1 MQAYF
6 LRISVMILS
15 VKIMARVWCK
25 TDRLCVNVRLDMV
38 GCTARKNGRN
48 VKNSLSHWNVS
59 TRSCAVITCNAGTCF
74 NDTNMIGH
82 CICPPE
88 YTGEFCETKKTS
100 SYNLFFNGLPSSQKV
115 VSRDFQSTFLREF
128 TLCAWVFYAP
138 DQQVPANV
146 ELPPY
151 LQLNTTTGNS
161 ILSLDNKGVAINNVF
176 RIPTRLSVMAWH
188 HICVRS
194 PNHADTIRPVWTVF
208 LDGAFAANASYETLT
223 VNKDIRCRIQ
233 LSPHET
239 KRFRGE
245 LSLVQLY
252 TVFLDDVSVARMA
265 FQCRD
270 WMSVEHQDLLLKW
283 TDFTTIQRN
292 NPGVIALY
300 PGLCD
305 VSDCLPGRSNCN
317 TKDKI
322 PPMVRSCP
330 RDIRSISSTR
340 LTRVDWDTSDMFV
353 DNVGMASVTS
363 NYRAGQAFTW
373 GYYRVVYVG
382 SDAAG
387 NIAFCSFSVV
397 VSQAECQTPKP
408 DEQLQGK
415 TTFEKVN
422 GTDALMKAQI
432 ECEDKYFPRTNPEF
446 YVCDV
451 MGQWDRSSFWPT
463 NRTYSFPSCGLTTN
477 PSQNISGSL
486 QEYGNC
492 TTIRQRLLN
501 SLLND
506 LQPYC
511 GNCTDEISINPIC
524 HTKSP
529 GREYRST
536 YDELLNF
543 NFYVNINTTRNLLK
557 NTIDNTLHKEFPNS
571 TLSISEDLTSDCPA
585 GQYWNG
591 DRCVECPEDTYRT
604 RNDPLEKCMKCP
616 NGTTTTGLTGQKDV
630 TACHEIC
637 DAGEFYDE
645 WLKKCRPCPLGTYQE
660 KRGST
665 ECVPCPADSTT
676 TITGAKNAS
685 DCSFKCGAGKELAAN
700 GRCKDCDR
708 GTYWINTVQFTGCID
723 CPQGL
728 TTVSTAAKD
737 IRDCELVNCPPGT
750 HVNTNRSKIIDVI
763 YAPFN
768 LLCIKCELGTYQDQR
783 NQTEC
788 KQCTPDSNCD
798 LVNGCSPLVPESCPT
813 GETCELVDAG
823 VYSCSAVAVSFSCSF
838 FISYFIPSKIP
849 RLACQW
855 DELRP
860 STVVRLI
867 QPAHNK
873 NVWVLWIIVPLL
885 GIVILFALGVVL
897 WIYRHS
903 IYMMMC
909 CKKLDLKNMESTD
922 YYRNSLEPIIPRRR
936 DFEDDYR
943 NYPPRNQDTN
953 IAEPMSVSQRELP
966 AGDPAGSPRP
976 WARHLPPPIITS
988 RVELDLLEQRSR
1000 RQTMI
1005 MGVIPTMSKE
1015 LGSELATGYSPE
1027 SPGPSISAQMAALR
1041 FATSPEPRLSLPE
1054 LAEDVSSSYSLHWTE
1069 SSPYD
1074 GSNVLG
1080 DDDDEDYFG

>member
-1 MQAYF
+1 
-6 LRISVMILS
+6 MIQRWDGVFKRYLQ
-15 VKIMARVWCK
+15 VA
-25 TDRLCVNVRLDMV
+25 
-38 GCTARKNGRN
+38 
-48 VKNSLSHWNVS
+48 
-59 TRSCAVITCNAGTCF
+59 F
-74 NDTNMIGH
+74 NF
-82 CICPPE
+82 PE
-88 YTGEFCETKKTS
+88 KTS
-100 SYNLFFNGLPSSQKV
+100 SYNLFFNGLPSSQKI

-138 DQQVPANV
+138 DQQVAANV
-146 ELPPY
+146 KLAPY
-151 LQLNTTTGNS
+151 LQLNTTTGDP
-161 ILSLDNKGVAINNVF
+161 ILSLDNKGVAINDVF
-176 RIPTRLSVMAWH
+176 RIDARLSVMAWH

-194 PNHADTIRPVWTVF
+194 PNYASTTRPVWTVF
-208 LDGAFAANASYETLT
+208 LDGAFAANASYEALS
-223 VNKDIRCRIQ
+223 VSKDIRCRIQ
-233 LSPHET
+233 LSPQET
-239 KRFRGE
+239 IRFRGE
-245 LSLVQLY
+245 ISLVQLY
-252 TVFLDDVSVARMA
+252 TVFLDDVSVAKMA
-265 FQCRD
+265 FQCRN
-270 WMSVEHQDLLLKW
+270 WMSVEHPDLLLKW

-330 RDIRSISSTR
+330 RDIRSVSSNR

-353 DNVGMASVTS
+353 DNVGMKSVTS

-397 VSQAECQTPKP
+397 VSQSECQTPKP
-408 DEQLQGK
+408 DEQFQGK
-415 TTFEKVN
+415 TTFERVN

-463 NRTYSFPSCGLTTN
+463 NRTYSFPSCGRTTN
-477 PSQNISGSL
+477 SSQNITGTL

-492 TTIRQRLLN
+492 TTAMFSRVRIIVREFGRNQTTLIGALWLADTPTCSNSYGAKHKFTMYYGIGAVRVPTGGRDGRLKCANQSRLIRQRLLN
-501 SLLND
+501 SLLSD
-506 LQPYC
+506 LEQYC
-511 GNCTDEISINPIC
+511 GNCTEEISINPIC
-524 HTKSP
+524 HARGS
-529 GREYRST
+529 GREYRSIL
-536 YDELLNF
+536 DEPLAF
-543 NFYVNINTTRNLLK
+543 NFYVNINNTRNLLK

-571 TLSISEDLTSDCPA
+571 TLSIEEDLTCDLKFPHLIRDPDSASCADCPA

-591 DRCVECPEDTYRT
+591 DHCVECPEDTYRT

-616 NGTTTTGLTGQKDV
+616 TNTTTTGLTGQKDV

-637 DAGEFYDE
+637 NAGEYYNE
-645 WLKKCRPCPLGTYQE
+645 WSKKCHLCPLGTYQE

-665 ECVPCPADSTT
+665 ECLPCPADSTT
-676 TITGAKNAS
+676 TIIGAKNAS
-685 DCSFKCGAGKELAAN
+685 DCSFKCGAGKELGAD
-700 GRCKDCDR
+700 GRCKDCAR
-708 GTYWINTVQFTGCID
+708 GTYWVNTVQLTGCID

-728 TTVSTAAKD
+728 TTASTAAKD
-737 IRDCELVNCPPGT
+737 IRECELVDCPPGT
-750 HVNTNRSKIIDVI
+750 HVNTNRSKLIDVI

-768 LLCIKCELGTYQDQR
+768 LLCISCELGTYQDQR
-783 NQTEC
+783 NQTKC
-788 KQCTPDSNCD
+788 KPCTPDSNCD
-798 LVNGCSPLVPESCPT
+798 LVNGCSPLLPDSCPN
-813 GETCELVDAG
+813 GETCELMDAG
-823 VYSCSAVAVSFSCSF
+823 VYACSAVS
-838 FISYFIPSKIP
+838 
-849 RLACQW
+849 
-855 DELRP
+855 
-860 STVVRLI
+860 I
-867 QPAHNK
+867 QPTHNK
-873 NVWVLWIIVPLL
+873 NAWILWIVVPLL
-885 GIVILFALGVVL
+885 GIVILFALGMVM
-897 WIYRHS
+897 WIYRHT

-936 DFEDDYR
+936 DLEDDDYR
-943 NYPPRNQDTN
+943 NYPPRNQDEDVS
-953 IAEPMSVSQRELP
+953 IATSQRVLP
-966 AGDPAGSPRP
+966 VGEPTGSPRP

-1005 MGVIPTMSKE
+1005 MGVIPAVTKD
-1015 LGSELATGYSPE
+1015 LGSQLATGYSPE
-1027 SPGPSISAQMAALR
+1027 SPGPSISAQIAALR
-1041 FATSPEPRLSLPE
+1041 YSVPAEQNLPLPE
-1054 LAEDVSSSYSLHWTE
+1054 LAEDTSSSYSLHWTE